1 MVSFASAS
9 RGTATGLRTPSKMIA
24 TSSPAPIL
32 KTSKTPSSAAGIKH
46 RMEEMDLS
54 LSPSSSTASDPDA
67 VPSPRKKTRV
77 QFDED
82 VEMREIPYSDKQR
95 NSEVGTTDKSAA
107 VVREEVRRAIQ
118 RHVSGGDSE
127 AYDRV
132 KEIFTIN
139 PRRRD
144 ANGLPPSNVPTHN
157 TLKNHLMGLLS
168 NVVALDRSC
177 NGLVS
182 AVLGSEWLGRDESYI
197 KLFIRFLGNLAAA
210 QGAYLAPV
218 LKMLTN
224 YMAELPKGTGKLPGY
239 PHVHPA
245 EAYTRLH
252 MALRH
257 VLQLVPSGSGSL
269 SPILSSQF
277 PFDSD
282 SAKANIAYTQNLV
295 RIIRYAPELQA
306 DILAL
311 ITEKLVK
318 IDVQIQVDM
327 EDLEDEEGEDV
338 LHDISA
344 EAVMFAE
351 DPDEEDDDNASVM
364 SDESVEPE
372 SQSLKTIKDNIL
384 KLDGM
389 IDTLFEY
396 YAPPFTSGTLDD
408 KENALDLLLSHFSTI
423 ILPTYRSRHSQFL
436 LFHFSQ
442 ASPVLV
448 DRFAATC
455 IQLIFNKAQP
465 AILRQSAAAYLA
477 SFVARGAHISSEVVR
492 DVFDLLGTHLN
503 SLRLDYEPSCRGPDL
518 RRFGPFYSTAQALLY
533 IFCFRWRDLTTAA
546 IEGDT
551 PEQIDDLEPEDITFP
566 PSIRDVL
573 HKAILSK
580 LNPLKVCSP
589 AIVSQFARMSQHLNF
604 IYVFTIL
611 ETNKRLRMSTYR
623 NIAALADPRFSQ
635 VERETRAGDDMGYQL
650 DAYFPFDPY
659 QLPRSR
665 RWLEGDYVNWRGIPG
680 LDDRDED
687 DSDEAEEASDDEDDD
702 LSDETETDHE

>member
-1 MVSFASAS
+1 MVSVANAT
-9 RGTATGLRTPSKMIA
+9 RGPAPGPHTPSKMLA
-24 TSSPAPIL
+24 TSSPVPIL
-32 KTSKTPSSAAGIKH
+32 KTSKTSISVAGAKH
-46 RMEEMDLS
+46 RMEDIDLS
-54 LSPSSSTASDPDA
+54 LSPGSSNASETDTQS
-67 VPSPRKKTRV
+67 SPRKKTRV

-82 VEMREIPYSDKQR
+82 VEMREIPYSEKTKSGGD
-95 NSEVGTTDKSAA
+95 GTTDKSSAL
-107 VVREEVRRAIQ
+107 VREEVRRAIQ

-127 AYDRV
+127 AYDRI
-132 KEIFTIN
+132 KEIFAID
-139 PRRRD
+139 PRRQGT
-144 ANGLPPSNVPTHN
+144 NGMAPSNVPTHH
-157 TLKNHLMGLLS
+157 TLKQHLMGLLS
-168 NVVALDRSC
+168 NVAALDRSC
-177 NGLVS
+177 NGLVQ
-182 AVLGSEWLGRDESYI
+182 AVLASEWLGRDESYI
-197 KLFIRFLGNLAAA
+197 KLYIRFLGNLAAA
-210 QGAYLAPV
+210 QGSYLGSV

-224 YMAELPKGTGKLPGY
+224 YMGELPKGTGKVPGY
-239 PHVHPA
+239 PHAHPSVIYA
-245 EAYTRLH
+245 RVH

-257 VLQLVPSGSGSL
+257 VMQLIPSGSGSL

-277 PFDSD
+277 PFDTD
-282 SAKANIAYTQNLV
+282 SAKANIAYTQNIV
-295 RIIRYAPELQA
+295 RVISYAPELQA

-338 LHDISA
+338 LHDISP
-344 EAVMFAE
+344 ETVMFAE
-351 DPDEEDDDNASVM
+351 EVEEDDDDDNASVV
-364 SDESVEPE
+364 SDESVEQE
-372 SQSLKTIKDNIL
+372 SRRLKTIKENIL

-396 YAPPFTSGTLDD
+396 YAPPFTLGTLDE
-408 KENALDLLLSHFSTI
+408 KENALDLLLSHFQTV

-442 ASPVLV
+442 TSPLLV

-477 SFVARGAHISSEVVR
+477 SFVARGAHISGEVVR
-492 DVFDLLGTHLN
+492 DVFDLLATHLN
-503 SLRLDYEPSCRGPDL
+503 TLRLDYEPSCRGPDL

-546 IEGDT
+546 IDGDT
-551 PEQIDDLEPEDITFP
+551 PDQIDDLEPEDIAFP
-566 PSIRDVL
+566 PNVKDVL
-573 HKAILSK
+573 HKAIHSK

-589 AIVSQFARMSQHLNF
+589 AIVSEFARMSQHLNF

-623 NIAALADPRFSQ
+623 NLSTLADPRFSQ
-635 VERETRAGDDMGYQL
+635 VEREIRAGDDLGYQL

-665 RWLEGDYVNWRGIPG
+665 RWLEGDYVHWRGIPG
-680 LDDRDED
+680 LDDRDDDD
-687 DSDEAEEASDDEDDD
+687 DSDVREASDDD
-702 LSDETETDHE
+702 LSEETETDHE

>member
-1 MVSFASAS
+1 
-9 RGTATGLRTPSKMIA
+9 
-24 TSSPAPIL
+24 
-32 KTSKTPSSAAGIKH
+32 
-46 RMEEMDLS
+46 MEEMDLS
-54 LSPSSSTASDPDA
+54 LSPASSNVSDPDTL
-67 VPSPRKKTRV
+67 PSPRKKTRV
-77 QFDED
+77 QFDDD
-82 VEMREIPYSDKQR
+82 VEMREIPYSDKPQSG
-95 NSEVGTTDKSAA
+95 NNGTTDKSAA

-132 KEIFTIN
+132 KEIFAID
-139 PRRRD
+139 PRRQD
-144 ANGLPPSNVPTHN
+144 ANGRASLNVPTHN
-157 TLKNHLMGLLS
+157 TLKHHLLGLLS
-168 NVVALDRSC
+168 NVAALDRSC
-177 NGLVS
+177 NGLVQ
-182 AVLGSEWLGRDESYI
+182 AVLRSEWLGRDESYV
-197 KLFIRFLGNLAAA
+197 KLYIRFLGNLAAA
-210 QGAYLAPV
+210 QGSYLGAV
-218 LKMLTN
+218 LTMLTN
-224 YMAELPKGTGKLPGY
+224 YMGALPKGTGKLPGY

-245 EAYTRLH
+245 LAYGRVH

-257 VLQLVPSGSGSL
+257 VMQLIPSGSGSL

-277 PFDSD
+277 PFDTD
-282 SAKANIAYTQNLV
+282 SAKANIAYTKN
-295 RIIRYAPELQA
+295 IIRVISYAPELQA

-338 LHDISA
+338 LHDISP
-344 EAVMFAE
+344 ESVMFAE
-351 DPDEEDDDNASVM
+351 EGDEDEDDDDDNASVL
-364 SDESVEPE
+364 SDESIEQD
-372 SQSLKTIKDNIL
+372 SGRLKTIKENIL

-408 KENALDLLLSHFSTI
+408 KENALDLLLSHFQTI

-442 ASPVLV
+442 SSPLLV

-455 IQLIFNKAQP
+455 VQIIFNKAHP
-465 AILRQSAAAYLA
+465 AIMRQSAAAYLA
-477 SFVARGAHISSEVVR
+477 SFVARGAHISGEVVR

-503 SLRLDYEPSCRGPDL
+503 NLRLDYEPSCRGPDL

-546 IEGDT
+546 IDGDT
-551 PEQIDDLEPEDITFP
+551 HDQIDDLEPEDITFP
-566 PSIRDVL
+566 PAVKDVL
-573 HKAILSK
+573 HKAIHSK

-589 AIVSQFARMSQHLNF
+589 AIVSQFARMSQHLNL

-611 ETNKRLRMSTYR
+611 ETNKRLRMTTYR
-623 NIAALADPRFSQ
+623 NLSALADPRFSQ
-635 VERETRAGDDMGYQL
+635 VEREIRAGDDLGYQL

-665 RWLEGDYVNWRGIPG
+665 RWLEGDYVHWRGIPG
-680 LDDRDED
+680 LDDPEDDD
-687 DSDEAEEASDDEDDD
+687 DSDADEPSDDDAD

>member
-1 MVSFASAS
+1 MVSLSSAS
-9 RGTATGLRTPSKMIA
+9 RGPATGPHTPSKMIA

-32 KTSKTPSSAAGIKH
+32 KTSKTPNSAAGVKH

-54 LSPSSSTASDPDA
+54 LSPASSIASDADGQ
-67 VPSPRKKTRV
+67 PSPRKKTRV

-82 VEMREIPYSDKQR
+82 VEMREIPYSDKTQGGG
-95 NSEVGTTDKSAA
+95 NGTTDKSAA

-132 KEIFTIN
+132 KEIFAID

-144 ANGLPPSNVPTHN
+144 ANGISPSNVPTHN
-157 TLKNHLMGLLS
+157 TLKHHLMGLLS
-168 NVVALDRSC
+168 NVASLDRSC
-177 NGLVS
+177 NGLVQ

-197 KLFIRFLGNLAAA
+197 KLYIRFLGNLAAA
-210 QGAYLAPV
+210 QGSYLGSV
-218 LKMLTN
+218 LRMLTN
-224 YMAELPKGTGKLPGY
+224 YMGELPKGTGKLPGY
-239 PHVHPA
+239 PQVHPA
-245 EAYTRLH
+245 EAYTRVH

-257 VLQLVPSGSGSL
+257 VMQLVPSGSGSL
-269 SPILSSQF
+269 SPIISSQF
-277 PFDSD
+277 PFDTD

-295 RIIRYAPELQA
+295 RVISYAPELQA

-311 ITEKLVK
+311 ISEKLVK

-338 LHDISA
+338 LHDISP
-344 EAVMFAE
+344 ESVMFAE
-351 DPDEEDDDNASVM
+351 DLDDDDDDNASVM
-364 SDESVEPE
+364 SDESVEQD
-372 SQSLKTIKDNIL
+372 SRRLKTIKDNIL

-396 YAPPFTSGTLDD
+396 YSPPFTSGTLDD
-408 KENALDLLLSHFSTI
+408 KENALDLLLSHFQTI

-442 ASPVLV
+442 SSPVLV

-455 IQLIFNKAQP
+455 VQLIFNKAQP

-492 DVFDLLGTHLN
+492 DVFDLLSTHLN
-503 SLRLDYEPSCRGPDL
+503 TLRLDYEPSCRGPDL

-546 IEGDT
+546 FDGDT

-623 NIAALADPRFSQ
+623 NISALADPRFSQ
-635 VERETRAGDDMGYQL
+635 VERETRAGDDLGYQL

-665 RWLEGDYVNWRGIPG
+665 RWLEGDYVHWRGIPG
-680 LDDRDED
+680 LDDRDDDDD
-687 DSDEAEEASDDEDDD
+687 DSDEVASDDDGDD
-702 LSDETETDHE
+702 LSVATDSDHE